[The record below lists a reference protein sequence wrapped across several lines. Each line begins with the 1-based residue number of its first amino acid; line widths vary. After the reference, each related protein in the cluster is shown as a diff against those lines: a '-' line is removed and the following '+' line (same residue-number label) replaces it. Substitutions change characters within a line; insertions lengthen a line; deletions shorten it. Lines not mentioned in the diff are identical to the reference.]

1 MAAHPFWH
9 KSLRIMRFAVPYWHL
24 ILWLFIISVF
34 LTALSLVSPY
44 LVKILI
50 DDILIRKD
58 FTLLY
63 YLMLLFI
70 ALFFLKS
77 FVQIYTSY
85 QTTLLAENIINDV
98 KTKLFQHLENLDLG
112 FFYSKKIGDILVRLE
127 DDVYGIESFIGI
139 VIDSVLMNVLTT
151 VFILGICLY
160 LNWQVTLA
168 SLTFFPFYVISQKY
182 FGNLVKKKKRVLI
195 NKGSDMLSF
204 LQENIVNIQAIKSF
218 VLESIQLE
226 KYKKKN
232 KNLIRLNLDMS
243 LLQSYSGTIVGLIT
257 FTPLIVILWYGSYKV
272 ITGVITVGELMALYT
287 YIGKL
292 FGPVSELGSI
302 NIAIQSTM
310 VSVNRVFEFLDT
322 QPHVA
327 EKKNAKPLNTIK
339 GNIGFSHVQF
349 RYVPA
354 EPVLHDVTFKI
365 MSGESVGLVGPSGAG
380 KTTVASL
387 IARFFDP
394 LKGKITLDN
403 NDLRDVQLFSLR
415 KNIGYVSQETILFNA
430 SLRDNIRM
438 GKLDATD
445 GEIEKAA
452 KLANIHEFIVTLR
465 KKYNTLVGERG
476 VNLSGGQKQRIS
488 IARAILKNPKI
499 IILDEATSSLDSESE
514 EKVQEALDY
523 ATKGKTTIIIAHRL
537 STIKNVDKIIFLKEG
552 VVAEQGSFTELLE
565 KQENFAEFY
574 HTQVRGINNFK
585 EHLATEWKR
594 MQENNKPLSL
604 ITLSI
609 ANFDELVK
617 ERGNDVAIS
626 LAVKARSLIETSIRN
641 IDFMAEVPK
650 SRYNYYI
657 VMPEMDV
664 ETAEA
669 KIKGMIA
676 RMSKALGKGPVLT
689 YQVMSKVKEIK
700 HILA

>member
-1 MAAHPFWH
+1 MAIYSFGKKA
-9 KSLRIMRFAVPYWHL
+9 LRIMRFAVPYWGL
-24 ILWLFIISVF
+24 ILWLFIISIF
-34 LTALSLVSPY
+34 LTGLSLVSPY

-50 DDILIRKD
+50 DDVLIHKD
-58 FTLLY
+58 FNLLY

-98 KTKLFQHLENLDLG
+98 KTKLFNHLENLDLG

-139 VIDSVLMNVLTT
+139 VIDSILMNVLTT
-151 VFILGICLY
+151 IFILGICLY

-182 FGNLVKKKKRVLI
+182 FGKMVKKKKQEIV
-195 NKGSDMLSF
+195 NKATDMLSF
-204 LQENIVNIQAIKSF
+204 LQENIINIQAIKSF
-218 VLESIQLE
+218 VLENTQLE
-226 KYKKKN
+226 KYSKKN
-232 KNLIRLNLDMS
+232 KKMINLNLDMS

-272 ITGVITVGELMALYT
+272 ILGIISVGELMALYT

-292 FGPVSELGSI
+292 FGPISELGSI

-322 QPHVA
+322 QPRVA
-327 EKKNAKPLNTIK
+327 EKKNAKPLKEVK
-339 GNIGFSHVQF
+339 GGITFSHIKF
-349 RYVPA
+349 RYVPS
-354 EPVLHDVTFKI
+354 EPVLENVTFRI
-365 MSGESVGLVGPSGAG
+365 NPGESIGLVGPSGAG
-380 KTTVASL
+380 KTTVANL

-394 LKGKITLDN
+394 QEGKITLDN
-403 NDLRDVQLFSLR
+403 KDLRDIQLSSLR

-430 SLRDNIRM
+430 TLKDNIRI
-438 GKLDATD
+438 GRLYATD
-445 GEIEKAA
+445 EEIEEAA
-452 KLANIHEFIVTLR
+452 RLANIGDFITSLK
-465 KKYNTLVGERG
+465 KKYNSFVGERG

-488 IARAILKNPKI
+488 IARTILKNPRI

-537 STIKNVDKIIFLKEG
+537 STIKNVDKIIFLKSG
-552 VVAEQGSFTELLE
+552 VVAEQGTFVDLLE
-565 KQENFAEFY
+565 KQGHFSEFY
-574 HTQVRGINNFK
+574 RTQVRGINNFK
-585 EHLATEWKR
+585 EHLAAELKR
-594 MQENNKPLSL
+594 SQESGKSLS
-604 ITLSI
+604 IIILSI
-609 ANFDELVK
+609 ANFDDLVK
-617 ERGNDVAIS
+617 ERGKDAAIA
-626 LAVKARSLIETSIRN
+626 LAVKVRSLIEVNIRN
-641 IDFMAEVPK
+641 IDFVAELPK

-657 VMPEMDV
+657 VMPE
-664 ETAEA
+664 TNAGHAEEKTKELAA
-669 KIKGMIA
+669 KII
-676 RMSKALGKGPVLT
+676 KAAGKGFVMT
-689 YQVMSKVKEIK
+689 YQVVEKAEEIK
-700 HILA
+700 RILQ